1 MVTLKRL
8 GILRLKKGPTTLSRS
23 FGLAPEKLDHD
34 PRSFS
39 DLLADGLVQPRLR
52 NILAV
57 GLVGKRCKSI
67 KGRSNLKKEHAT
79 LDGTTPVVRGYY
91 LASVLALFSKT
102 LRYFP
107 EKPGTLGVLKSD
119 VDRKDRYK
127 KRGPQWS
134 FKGLPK
140 DHR

>member
-23 FGLAPEKLDHD
+23 LGLAPEKLDHD
-34 PRSFS
+34 PRSFNGS
-39 DLLADGLVQPRLR
+39 VQPRLR

-107 EKPGTLGVLKSD
+107 EKPRTSGVLKSD
-119 VDRKDRYK
+119 VDRKDRYE

-134 FKGLPK
+134 LQGLPK